1 MSKEVDD
8 AFVRQ
13 FEADVHAA
21 YTKVYAR
28 PRRPRL
34 VVRVR
39 SMLASLCYKCYC
51 ALRVY

>member
-13 FEADVHAA
+13 FEANVHAA
-21 YTKVYAR
+21 YTKVYA
-28 PRRPRL
+28 RPRL